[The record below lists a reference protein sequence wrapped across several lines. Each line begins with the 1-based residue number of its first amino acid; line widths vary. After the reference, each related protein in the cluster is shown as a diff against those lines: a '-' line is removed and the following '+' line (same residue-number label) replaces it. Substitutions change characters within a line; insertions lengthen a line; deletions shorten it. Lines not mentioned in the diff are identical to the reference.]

1 MKTSAALLTCGI
13 AAAMLFHHLHGTA
26 GFPGKNTNVQEE
38 PVPAETV
45 TAEIEKIEVIEE
57 IEPVILDGFMH
68 EDFLGEQT
76 AVFPWTDGFDWQT
89 MPEHYIP
96 LFVNG
101 SVTDC
106 MSVYMQDG
114 TPMLPVAFVCEALG
128 EEPVA
133 EDEFLPADT
142 LAELLG
148 AEYFYYNDSE
158 RCEKQLRESPDPH
171 MMYNAEHVMI
181 GRYPASAAAKTPEE
195 AAAFLKEQL
204 VTAYEAMY
212 ETDFVPLPEQPEKP
226 YGQDWDRW
234 KISTMDADDILCET
248 DRFYVI
254 PYAWEFYVDKYTDEV
269 YQMYNGLAN
278 TITRVEFESGSVLAP
293 AG

>member
-1 MKTSAALLTCGI
+1 MTTTVLRMTCGI
-13 AAAMLFHHLHGTA
+13 MAAMMFYHLHGTA
-26 GFPGKNTNVQEE
+26 GFPGRNAKIEEDPAAAEPETARLLE
-38 PVPAETV
+38 PVT
-45 TAEIEKIEVIEE
+45 
-57 IEPVILDGFMH
+57 LDGFMH

-76 AVFPWTDGFDWQT
+76 AVFPWTDDFEWQT
-89 MPEHYIP
+89 MPENYIP

-106 MSVYMQDG
+106 VSVYMQDG
-114 TPMLPVAFVCEALG
+114 TPMLPVAFVCETLG
-128 EEPVA
+128 EEPVS

-148 AEYFYYNDSE
+148 ADYSYYNDSE

-181 GRYPASAAAKTPEE
+181 GKYPDTFTAKTPGQ
-195 AAAFLKEQL
+195 AVDYLHEQL
-204 VTAYEAMY
+204 IVAYEAMY
-212 ETDFVPLPEQPEKP
+212 ETDFVPLLEKPEKP

-234 KISTMDADDILCET
+234 KISTIDTDDILCET